1 MLPGVE
7 SLDESDEGGDLFF
20 GEFFAESADAAAPI
34 ADRRRQAFVA
44 RALFLSPLRIGQI
57 SRAVNFTY

>member
-7 SLDESDEGGDLFF
+7 SLDESDDLFF